1 MAMFNKSD
9 AKATRDR
16 PAAIPRAT
24 SGEGAIS
31 IIGPG
36 MRIEGDIQTDGTV
49 RIEGSIVGT
58 IKAGKAVVL
67 GQSGEI
73 NGDVFTRDA
82 VIGGRLTGTLVA
94 DSRLELQ
101 SSCVVDG
108 EIRARASHLHLEEG
122 ANFNGQIRMIDGEEP
137 AQQPGPPSRAE
148 VRTDATSPA
157 LSEGH
162 LEPGHA
168 REATG

>member
-1 MAMFNKSD
+1 MAMFNKND
-9 AKATRDR
+9 GKTVRER
-16 PAAIPRAT
+16 PTPAPRSV

-36 MRIEGDIQTDGTV
+36 MRIEGDIATDGTV
-49 RIEGSIVGT
+49 RIEGTIAGT

-67 GQSGEI
+67 GQSGEVI
-73 NGDVFTRDA
+73 GDIFTRDA
-82 VIGGRLTGTLVA
+82 VIGGRVKGTLVA

-122 ANFNGQIRMIDGEEP
+122 ANFNGQISMIDAEE
-137 AQQPGPPSRAE
+137 AL
-148 VRTDATSPA
+148 SPA
-157 LSEGH
+157 PIPVLA
-162 LEPGHA
+162 HA
-168 REATG
+168 EAED